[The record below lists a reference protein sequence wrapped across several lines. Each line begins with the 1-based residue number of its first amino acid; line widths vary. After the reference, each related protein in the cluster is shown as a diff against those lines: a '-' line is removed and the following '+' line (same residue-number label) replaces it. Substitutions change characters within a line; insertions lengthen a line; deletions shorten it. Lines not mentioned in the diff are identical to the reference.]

1 MTKVQLFVYDLS
13 MGLARQMSMAYMG
26 TQVDAIY
33 HTSVVVFNTEWWF
46 GGGISNSRPYSSPH
60 GRPIEVVDM
69 GETHIDADTFTDYLN
84 ELRNVWTA
92 DKYHL
97 LNNNCN
103 NFTDTVCQF
112 LVGKGI
118 PSRITSLP
126 STFMNSPLG
135 RQLTPM
141 INQMFGQGYRQNS
154 AEEMSVESVDVLTK
168 QAVKINSAQQNK
180 QLIVFS
186 EGNAQAIGGKVKSG
200 LAESPASIA
209 VVDKL
214 VSVTKG
220 GSTIKVETSQILQL
234 LQLCQPEVKFALY
247 DLLRLYI
254 AKSGSTHI
262 DLTPVLEMA
271 IKDVSCKNLT
281 TLAMILRL
289 CANVVA
295 SSQNT
300 NQSIQTVITRIVTQT
315 LQGLQNDFGS
325 LRLSEALSAALF
337 NLCHTDPSN
346 DEDLTMELIT
356 ACIHSLNTL
365 VLVDFKTRSLNDLHI
380 STVNYIR
387 MIEGLENYFRYLS
400 PQVKELG
407 SVLAA
412 ELFQNWHLDQIDCRD
427 GDIRTLQLRI
437 EDMYNT
443 LTVIK
448 K

>member
-1 MTKVQLFVYDLS
+1 MAKVQLYVYDLS

-69 GETHIDADTFTDYLN
+69 GVTHIDADTFTDYLN

-141 INQMFGQGYRQNS
+141 INQMFGQGYQQNS
-154 AEEMSVESVDVLTK
+154 AEEMSVETVDVLTK

-186 EGNAQAIGGKVKSG
+186 EGNAQAIGDKVKSG
-200 LAESPASIA
+200 LTQSLVSIA

-214 VSVTKG
+214 VLAIKG
-220 GSTIKVETSQILQL
+220 GSIIKVEASQFLQL
-234 LQLCQPEVKFALY
+234 LQSCKPEVKFALY

-262 DLTPVLEMA
+262 DLTPVLELA
-271 IKDVSCKNLT
+271 IKEVSCEQLT

-295 SSQNT
+295 SNH
-300 NQSIQTVITRIVTQT
+300 NKQSVQTAITRIVTQS
-315 LQGLQNDFGS
+315 LQGLQNNFGS
-325 LRLSEALSAALF
+325 LRLSEALTAALF

-387 MIEGLENYFRYLS
+387 MIEGLENYYRYLS

-407 SVLAA
+407 GVLAA
-412 ELFQNWHLDQIDCRD
+412 ELFQNWHLDNIDVRD

-437 EDMYNT
+437 EDLYNT